1 MFESFSRSFTLIRE
15 NWKVL
20 SLDKEI
26 LLFPVL
32 SGVALLIVL
41 LSFVIPIFFSGLISS
56 SGPLTLGSSVLPVLF
71 LFYLLCYFI
80 IIFFNAALIACA
92 RIRLTGGNPVFM
104 DGIRSS
110 MAHIVPIFIW
120 SLVSATIGLILRI
133 LEGRFNNLI
142 GQIVLALIG
151 AAWSLITYFVIP
163 VMIFEEKG
171 TFQAMKESIGLFRKA
186 WGESIIGQASIGI
199 VFVVLMLV
207 GLIPVGIA
215 LLSGS
220 FTLFIILA
228 AVYVVYLA
236 ILTVIASALQGI
248 YNTALYL
255 YAKTGSVPEA
265 FTKEI
270 VETAFVPKM
279 VGGMEGNI

>member
-15 NWKVL
+15 SWKVL

-26 LLFPVL
+26 LLFPIL
-32 SGVALLIVL
+32 SGIALLIVL
-41 LSFVIPIFFSGLISS
+41 LSFVIPIFFLGFISNA
-56 SGPLTLGSSVLPVLF
+56 GPMALGAWYIPVLF

-110 MAHIVPIFIW
+110 MAHIGPIFLW
-120 SLVSATIGLILRI
+120 SLVSATVGLVLRL
-133 LEGRFNNLI
+133 LEDRFNNII
-142 GQIVLALIG
+142 GQIVLSLIG

-171 TFQAMKESIGLFRKA
+171 TFAAMKESIGLFRKA
-186 WGESIIGQASIGI
+186 WGESIIGQASISI
-199 VFVVLMLV
+199 VFVILALV

-220 FTLFIILA
+220 STVFIVLV
-228 AVYVVYLA
+228 AVYVIYLA
-236 ILTVIASALQGI
+236 VLMVIATALQGI

-255 YAKTGSVPEA
+255 YAKTGTVPDA
-265 FTKEI
+265 FTKEM
-270 VETAFVPKM
+270 VETAFVPKP
-279 VGGMEGNI
+279 VGGMRGNI

>member
-15 NWKVL
+15 SWKVL

-26 LLFPVL
+26 LLFPIL
-32 SGVALLIVL
+32 SGIALLIVL
-41 LSFVIPIFFSGLISS
+41 LSFVIPIFFLGFISNA
-56 SGPLTLGSSVLPVLF
+56 GPIALGAWYIPVLF

-110 MAHIVPIFIW
+110 MAHIGPIFLW
-120 SLVSATIGLILRI
+120 SLVSATVGLILRL
-133 LEGRFNNLI
+133 LEDRFNNI
-142 GQIVLALIG
+142 VGQIVLSLIG

-171 TFQAMKESIGLFRKA
+171 TFAAMKESIGLFRKA

-199 VFVVLMLV
+199 IFGILVVV

-215 LLSGS
+215 LLSRS
-220 FTLFIILA
+220 FTVFIILA

-236 ILTVIASALQGI
+236 VLMVIASALQGI

-255 YAKTGSVPEA
+255 YAKTGTVPDA

-270 VETAFVPKM
+270 VETAFVPKP
-279 VGGMEGNI
+279 VGGMRGNI

>member
-1 MFESFSRSFTLIRE
+1 MFESFSRSFTLIKE
-15 NWKVL
+15 SWKVL

-32 SGVALLIVL
+32 SGIALLIVL
-41 LSFVIPIFFSGLISS
+41 LSFVIPVFFFGLISPGS
-56 SGPLTLGSSVLPVLF
+56 AFVPGSMYIPLLF

-80 IIFFNAALIACA
+80 IIFFNSALITCA
-92 RIRLTGGNPVFM
+92 RIRLTGGDPVFM

-110 MAHIVPIFIW
+110 MAHIVPILIW
-120 SLVSATIGLILRI
+120 SLISATVGLILRL
-133 LEGRFNNLI
+133 LEDRFNNLI
-142 GQIVLALIG
+142 GQIVFSLIG

-171 TFQAMKESIGLFRKA
+171 TFGAMKESIGLFRKT
-186 WGESIIGQASIGI
+186 WGESIIGQASIGL
-199 VFVVLMLV
+199 VFVVLMIA
-207 GLIPVGIA
+207 GAIPVGIA

-220 FTLFIILA
+220 FTVFIVLA
-228 AVYVVYLA
+228 AVYVIYLA
-236 ILTVIASALQGI
+236 VLMVIVSALQGI

-279 VGGMEGNI
+279 TGGARGNI

>member
-15 NWKVL
+15 SWKVL

-32 SGVALLIVL
+32 SGIALLVVL
-41 LSFVIPIFFSGLISS
+41 ISFVIPLFFSGLITDA
-56 SGPLTLGSSVLPVLF
+56 GPVALGAWYIPILF
-71 LFYLLCYFI
+71 LFYLFCYFI

-92 RIRLTGGNPVFM
+92 RIRLTGGDPVFM

-110 MAHIVPIFIW
+110 LAHIVPIFLW
-120 SLVSATIGLILRI
+120 ALVAATVGLVLRL
-133 LEGRFNNLI
+133 LEDRFNNLI
-142 GQIVLALIG
+142 GQIVLSLIG

-171 TFQAMKESIGLFRKA
+171 TFTAMKESIGLFRKT

-199 VFVVLMLV
+199 VFVILALV
-207 GLIPVGIA
+207 GIIPVGIA
-215 LLSGS
+215 LLAGS
-220 FTLFIILA
+220 STVFVVLA
-228 AVYVVYLA
+228 AIYVLYLA
-236 ILTVIASALQGI
+236 LIMVVGSALQGI

-255 YAKTGSVPEA
+255 YAKTGTVPEA
-265 FTKEI
+265 FTREI
-270 VETAFVPKM
+270 VETAFVPKPAGVM
-279 VGGMEGNI
+279 RGNI